1 MNLRA
6 PYSPPL
12 PARKAR
18 SGSEPHI
25 SVMTI
30 RTRKFFGTIALLML
44 VVVWSLLG
52 MTVAQ
57 TPWLANSGWL
67 QAIFYVV
74 AGIGWVLPAMP
85 IISWMSRPDV

>member
-12 PARKAR
+12 PARKPR
-18 SGSEPHI
+18 HLGELQI

-30 RTRKFFGTIALLML
+30 RTRKFLGTIALLVL

-57 TPWLANSGWL
+57 TPWLANSGLL
-67 QAIFYVV
+67 QSIFYVV

-85 IISWMSRPDV
+85 IISWMARPDA

>member
-1 MNLRA
+1 MNSRA
-6 PYSPPL
+6 LYSPPL

-18 SGSEPHI
+18 TGSEPHI
-25 SVMTI
+25 SVMRI
-30 RTRKFFGTIALLML
+30 RTRKFFGTIALLLL
-44 VVVWSLLG
+44 VVVWSLTG

-57 TPWLANSGWL
+57 LPWLASSGLL

-85 IISWMSRPDV
+85 IVSWMARPDV

>member
-1 MNLRA
+1 MNWRA

-12 PARKAR
+12 PARKLR
-18 SGSEPHI
+18 YRKELHI
-25 SVMTI
+25 SAMTI
-30 RTRKFFGTIALLML
+30 RTRKLFGTIALLAL
-44 VVVWSLLG
+44 VVVWSLIG

-57 TPWLANSGWL
+57 TPWLASSGLL

-85 IISWMSRPDV
+85 IISWMARPDA

>member
-12 PARKAR
+12 PARKAHT
-18 SGSEPHI
+18 GSEPHI
-25 SVMTI
+25 SMRI
-30 RTRKFFGTIALLML
+30 RTRKFFGTVALLLL
-44 VVVWSLLG
+44 VVVWSLMG

-57 TPWLANSGWL
+57 TPWLANSGLL
-67 QAIFYVV
+67 QAVFYVV

-85 IISWMSRPDV
+85 IVSWMSRPDA

>member
-12 PARKAR
+12 PAHKAR
-18 SGSEPHI
+18 TGSEPHI
-25 SVMTI
+25 FVMRI
-30 RTRKFFGTIALLML
+30 RTRKFFGTIALLL
-44 VVVWSLLG
+44 LAVVWSLMG
-52 MTVAQ
+52 MTLAQ
-57 TPWLANSGWL
+57 TPWLASSGLL

-85 IISWMSRPDV
+85 IISWMARPD

>member
-12 PARKAR
+12 PARKAHT
-18 SGSEPHI
+18 GSEPHI
-25 SVMTI
+25 SAMKI
-30 RTRKFFGTIALLML
+30 RTRKLLGTVALLLL
-44 VVVWSLLG
+44 VVVWSLMG

-57 TPWLANSGWL
+57 TPWLANSGL
-67 QAIFYVV
+67 FQAIFYVV

-85 IISWMSRPDV
+85 IVSWMSRPDV

>member
-1 MNLRA
+1 MNSRA

-18 SGSEPHI
+18 TGSEPHI
-25 SVMTI
+25 SVMRI
-30 RTRKFFGTIALLML
+30 RTRKFFGTIALLLL
-44 VVVWSLLG
+44 VVVWSLAG

-57 TPWLANSGWL
+57 LPWLASSGLL

-85 IISWMSRPDV
+85 IISWMSRPDA

>member
-1 MNLRA
+1 MNLCA
-6 PYSPPL
+6 PYSPLL

-18 SGSEPHI
+18 HRNEPHV
-25 SVMTI
+25 SAMTI
-30 RTRKFFGTIALLML
+30 RTRKFFGTVALLLL
-44 VVVWSLLG
+44 VVAWSLMG

-57 TPWLANSGWL
+57 TPWLASSGLL

-85 IISWMSRPDV
+85 IISWMARPDA

>member
-1 MNLRA
+1 MRA
-6 PYSPPL
+6 PYSPLL

-18 SGSEPHI
+18 TASELHI

-30 RTRKFFGTIALLML
+30 RTRKFFGTIALLVL
-44 VVVWSLLG
+44 GVVWSLMG

-57 TPWLANSGWL
+57 TPWLANSGLL

-74 AGIGWVLPAMP
+74 AGLGWVLPAMP
-85 IISWMSRPDV
+85 IISWMARPDR

>member
-1 MNLRA
+1 MNSRA

-12 PARKAR
+12 PACKAR
-18 SGSEPHI
+18 SGRDPHI

-30 RTRKFFGTIALLML
+30 RTRKLIGTVALLML

-57 TPWLANSGWL
+57 TPWLAASGL
-67 QAIFYVV
+67 YQAIFYVV

-85 IISWMSRPDV
+85 IISWMARPDV